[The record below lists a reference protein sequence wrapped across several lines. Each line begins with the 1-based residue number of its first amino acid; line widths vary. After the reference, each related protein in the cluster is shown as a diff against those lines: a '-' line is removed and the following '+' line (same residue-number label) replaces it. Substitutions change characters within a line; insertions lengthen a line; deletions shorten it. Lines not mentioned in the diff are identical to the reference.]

1 MEKITKY
8 LNQST
13 QDVKSDKF
21 SPFLRAAVL
30 LESKS
35 PLKCLKVAQLVCEC
49 ALEWARGVGR
59 NCQVGT

>member
-21 SPFLRAAVL
+21 SPSLRAAVL

-49 ALEWARGVGR
+49 ALE
-59 NCQVGT
+59 